1 MDYCFIGMNKI
12 KTNNGNPMR
21 QAAMVMSLCI
31 YSLAGIGS
39 RLLCKFGE
47 RQKFIQM
54 DMWRAKRYRLL

>member
-1 MDYCFIGMNKI
+1 
-12 KTNNGNPMR
+12 MR